1 MVLYARK
8 SLVEGRPQILNYII
22 ERIAKQ
28 AIMFLLVYIDNLT
41 EEFFSQVLPLSI
53 YINFDQTPLPCFLN
67 SK

>member
-41 EEFFSQVLPLSI
+41 EELFSRVLPLSLD
-53 YINFDQTPLPCFLN
+53 INFDQTPLPCFLN